1 MKKLLTLFLA
11 VMLLFTMT
19 ACDSEESATTNEES
33 ATTNSELT
41 EAGIRDIISPAL
53 FHEISTLN
61 PVTSD
66 CNEANTT
73 CTILNTKNKGNDSYE
88 IYCKLGLYSYRDEFL
103 GDQYY
108 TVYIENGTVT
118 DCVRDPIKSNVFPW
132 D

>member
-1 MKKLLTLFLA
+1 MKKLLALVLA

-19 ACDSEESATTNEES
+19 ACGSGESETTS
-33 ATTNSELT
+33 SELT

-53 FHEISTLN
+53 FHEIATLN

-66 CNEANTT
+66 CNDANTT
-73 CTILNTKNKGNDSYE
+73 CTILNTKNKGNDNYE
-88 IYCKLGLYSYRDEFL
+88 IDCKLGLYSYRHEFL

-118 DCVRDPIKSNVFPW
+118 DCVRDTIKSNVFPW